1 MADIDTSFYPRAN
14 QNSILDTLSQ
24 VQALKNAGVQNQL
37 LQTEAQRAGV
47 GLSQDKINLAHQQ
60 FGQLSS
66 FLGSLAQDPR
76 ISTDAGPGLLKQA
89 TAQAVQ
95 QGWITP
101 DIANSEIA
109 NMPTDPAQI
118 PQYLQSLNTRIQ
130 DAAGQFSKIYG
141 EPTTINNGN
150 SIVPVTAS
158 PLTGIRRIGADIPVQ
173 TSPSERLSLVPGT
186 NAQGQPT
193 VTPAG
198 VIAQQAGMNPL
209 TGVPATAPNQP
220 VNQLQPYPQG
230 QAPVPAAQ
238 APATGSSVVT
248 GPSPGALEANKTVGA
263 ASGQQLAADTAQ
275 EANFQADIV
284 PLQKARDALISLGTT
299 GTGPGTEQINEIKSF
314 AQSMGLGT
322 LAGID
327 PDKIKN
333 FDEAKKYLTQYAS
346 QAGSPNTNDK
356 LAAAFAGNP
365 SVGISN
371 AASVD
376 VLKTA
381 MSLRRMQNAKVRAF
395 QASGEQPAT
404 YNQWAAKFN
413 SSQDPVAYGFD
424 MMSPEQRKKYVGGLS
439 QAERQKFVGSL
450 QTATQLGLVTPPQQ
464 SAAPANGG

>member
-1 MADIDTSFYPRAN
+1 MADGNVDTSIYPRAN
-14 QNSILDTLSQ
+14 QNSLIEGLGQ
-24 VQALKNAGVQNQL
+24 VQALKNAAVQNQL

-173 TSPSERLSLVPGT
+173 TSPAERLSGVPGT
-186 NAQGQPT
+186 DAGGHPT

-209 TGVPATAPNQP
+209 TGMPATAPNQP
-220 VNQLQPYPQG
+220 VNQLQPYDQNNP
-230 QAPVPAAQ
+230 APVPVTQ
-238 APATGSSVVT
+238 GHSVVT
-248 GPSPGALEANKTVGA
+248 GASPGALEARKAMGQ

-284 PLQKARDALISLGTT
+284 PLQKARDALIRLGTT
-299 GTGPGTEQINEIKSF
+299 GTGPGKEQINEIKSF
-314 AQSMGLGT
+314 AQSMGLGP

-327 PDKIKN
+327 PENIKD

-395 QASGEQPAT
+395 QASGEQPDT

-424 MMSPEQRKKYVGGLS
+424 MMSPEQRKKYVSGLS

-450 QTATQLGLVTPPQQ
+450 QTATQLGLVTPP
-464 SAAPANGG
+464 SGK

>member
-1 MADIDTSFYPRAN
+1 MADGTVNTDIYPKAN
-14 QNSILDTLSQ
+14 PINPLEIAG
-24 VQALKNAGVQNQL
+24 QAAQYRNLLIQNQR
-37 LQTEAQRAGV
+37 QQV

-60 FGQLSS
+60 YGQLSQ

-76 ISTDAGPGLLKQA
+76 MATNQGPALLHQA
-89 TAQAVQ
+89 TQQAVQ

-101 DIANSEIA
+101 DIANVELA
-109 NMPTDPAQI
+109 NMPTDPTQI
-118 PQYLQSLNTRIQ
+118 PQYLQSLNTRVQ
-130 DAAGQFSKIYG
+130 DAAGQFAKIYG
-141 EPTTINNGN
+141 EPSTINNGN
-150 SIVPVTAS
+150 TIVPVTAS

-173 TSPSERLSLVPGT
+173 TSPSERLTLVPGT

-238 APATGSSVVT
+238 GGSVVT
-248 GPSPGALEANKTVGA
+248 GVSPGALEANKATGT

-275 EANFQADIV
+275 EANFQSDIL

-395 QASGEQPAT
+395 QASGEQPSV

-424 MMSPEQRKKYVGGLS
+424 MMSPDQRKKYVSGLS
-439 QAERQKFVGSL
+439 PAERQKFVGSL
-450 QTATQLGLVTPPQQ
+450 QTATQLGLVTPP
-464 SAAPANGG
+464 SGK

>member
-1 MADIDTSFYPRAN
+1 MADGTVNTDIYPRAN
-14 QNSILDTLSQ
+14 QNSLIEGLGQ
-24 VQALKNAGVQNQL
+24 VQALKNAAVQNQL

-76 ISTDAGPGLLKQA
+76 ISTEAGPGLLKQA

-238 APATGSSVVT
+238 APAAPAPAPTGGSVVT
-248 GPSPGALEANKTVGA
+248 GPSPGALEAKKAIGT
-263 ASGQQLAADTAQ
+263 ASGQQLATDTAQ
-275 EANFQADIV
+275 EANFQSDIT
-284 PLQKARDALISLGTT
+284 PLQKARDALIALGPT
-299 GTGPGTEQINEIKSF
+299 GTGPGKEQINEIKSF
-314 AQSMGLGT
+314 LISNGVMGPN
-322 LAGID
+322 D
-327 PDKIKN
+327 DVKN
-333 FDEAKKYLTQYAS
+333 FDEARKYLTQYATS
-346 QAGSPNTNDK
+346 VGSPNTNDK
-356 LAAAFAGNP
+356 LAANFAGNP
-365 SVGISN
+365 NVGISN
-371 AASVD
+371 AAAVD

-381 MSLRRMQNAKVRAF
+381 MSLRRLQNAKVRAF
-395 QASGEQPAT
+395 QASGEQPDA

-413 SSQDPVAYGFD
+413 ASQDPVAYGFD

-450 QTATQLGLVTPPQQ
+450 QTATQLGLVTPP
-464 SAAPANGG
+464 SGK

>member
-1 MADIDTSFYPRAN
+1 MADGTVDTSIYPRAN
-14 QNSILDTLSQ
+14 QNSLIEGLAQ
-24 VQALKNAGVQNQL
+24 VQALRNAAVQNQL

-76 ISTDAGPGLLKQA
+76 ISTAAGPGLLKQA

-101 DIANSEIA
+101 DIANSELS

-130 DAAGQFSKIYG
+130 DAAGQFTKIYG
-141 EPTTINNGN
+141 EPSTINNGN
-150 SIVPVTAS
+150 TIVPVTAS
-158 PLTGIRRIGADIPVQ
+158 PITGIRRIGANIPVQ

-238 APATGSSVVT
+238 GGSVVT

-275 EANFQADIV
+275 EANFQSDV
-284 PLQKARDALISLGTT
+284 TPLVKARDALIALGPT
-299 GTGPGTEQINEIKSF
+299 GTGPGKEQINEIKSF
-314 AQSMGLGT
+314 LISNGVMSPN
-322 LAGID
+322 D
-327 PDKIKN
+327 DVKN
-333 FDEAKKYLTQYAS
+333 FDEARKYLTQYATS
-346 QAGSPNTNDK
+346 VGSPNTNDK
-356 LAAAFAGNP
+356 LAANFAGNP
-365 SVGISN
+365 NVGISN
-371 AASVD
+371 AAAVD

-381 MSLRRMQNAKVRAF
+381 LSLRRLQNAKVRAF
-395 QASGEQPAT
+395 QASGEQPNT

-413 SSQDPVAYGFD
+413 SEQDPVAYGFD
-424 MMSPEQRKKYVGGLS
+424 MMSPEQRSKYVKSLS
-439 QAERQKFVGSL
+439 PADRQKFVGSL
-450 QTATQLGLVTPPQQ
+450 QTATQLGLVTPPQ
-464 SAAPANGG
+464 AASANGQ

>member
-1 MADIDTSFYPRAN
+1 MADGNVDTSIYPRAS
-14 QNSILDTLSQ
+14 QNSLIEGLGQ
-24 VQALKNAGVQNQL
+24 VQALKNAAVQNQL
-37 LQTEAQRAGV
+37 LQTGAQRAGV

-141 EPTTINNGN
+141 EPSTINNGN
-150 SIVPVTAS
+150 LIVPVTAS

-220 VNQLQPYPQG
+220 VNQLQPYSQG
-230 QAPVPAAQ
+230 HAPVQ
-238 APATGSSVVT
+238 ATQGGSVVT

-275 EANFQADIV
+275 EANFQSDIV
-284 PLQKARDALISLGTT
+284 PLVKARDALIALGPT
-299 GTGPGTEQINEIKSF
+299 GTGPGTEQVNEIKSF

-327 PDKIKN
+327 PQKIKN
-333 FDEAKKYLTQYAS
+333 FDEARKYLTQYATS
-346 QAGSPNTNDK
+346 VGNPNTNDK
-356 LAAAFAGNP
+356 LAANFAGNP
-365 SVGISN
+365 NVGISN
-371 AASVD
+371 AAAVD

-381 MSLRRMQNAKVRAF
+381 LSLRRLQNAKVRAF
-395 QASGEQPAT
+395 QESGEQPNA

-424 MMSPEQRKKYVGGLS
+424 MMSPEQRKKYVSGLS
-439 QAERQKFVGSL
+439 PTERQKFVGSL
-450 QTATQLGLVTPPQQ
+450 QTATQLGLVTPP
-464 SAAPANGG
+464 SGK

>member
-1 MADIDTSFYPRAN
+1 MADIDTSFYPRAQQINPLEIAN
-14 QNSILDTLSQ
+14 QAAQYRNML
-24 VQALKNAGVQNQL
+24 VQNQR
-37 LQTEAQRAGV
+37 QQV
-47 GLSQDKINLAHQQ
+47 GLSQDKVNFAHQQ
-60 FGQLSS
+60 YGQLSQ

-76 ISTDAGPGLLKQA
+76 MATDQGPALLHQA
-89 TAQAVQ
+89 TQQAVQ

-101 DIANSEIA
+101 DIANVELA
-109 NMPTDPAQI
+109 NMPTDPTQI
-118 PQYLQSLNTRIQ
+118 PQYLQSLNTRVQ
-130 DAAGQFSKIYG
+130 DAAGQFAKIYG
-141 EPTTINNGN
+141 EPSTINNGN
-150 SIVPVTAS
+150 TIVPVTAS

-173 TSPSERLSLVPGT
+173 TSPSERLTLVPGT

-238 APATGSSVVT
+238 GGSVVT
-248 GPSPGALEANKTVGA
+248 GVSPGALEANKATGT

-275 EANFQADIV
+275 EANFQSDIL

-395 QASGEQPAT
+395 QASGEQPSV

-424 MMSPEQRKKYVGGLS
+424 MMSPDQRKKYVSGLS
-439 QAERQKFVGSL
+439 PAERQKFVGSL
-450 QTATQLGLVTPPQQ
+450 QTATQLGLVTPP
-464 SAAPANGG
+464 SGK

>member
-1 MADIDTSFYPRAN
+1 MADGTVDTSIYPRAN
-14 QNSILDTLSQ
+14 QNSLIEGLAQ
-24 VQALKNAGVQNQL
+24 VQALRNAAVQNQL

-76 ISTDAGPGLLKQA
+76 ISTAAGPGLLKQA

-101 DIANSEIA
+101 DIANSELS

-130 DAAGQFSKIYG
+130 DAAGQFTKIYG
-141 EPTTINNGN
+141 EPSTISNGN
-150 SIVPVTAS
+150 QIVPVTAS
-158 PLTGIRRIGADIPVQ
+158 PITGIRRIGANIPMQ
-173 TSPSERLSLVPGT
+173 TSPAERLSLVPGT

-220 VNQLQPYPQG
+220 VNQLQPYPSG
-230 QAPVPAAQ
+230 EAPVPAAQ
-238 APATGSSVVT
+238 GGSVVT

-275 EANFQADIV
+275 EANFQSDV
-284 PLQKARDALISLGTT
+284 TPLVKARDALIALGPT
-299 GTGPGTEQINEIKSF
+299 GTGPGKEQLNEIHSF
-314 AQSMGLGT
+314 LISTGVMSPS
-322 LAGID
+322 D
-327 PDKIKN
+327 DVKN
-333 FDEAKKYLTQYAS
+333 FDEARKYLTQYATS
-346 QAGSPNTNDK
+346 VGSPNTNDK
-356 LAAAFAGNP
+356 LAANFAGNP
-365 SVGISN
+365 NVGISN
-371 AASVD
+371 AAAVD

-381 MSLRRMQNAKVRAF
+381 LSLRRLQNAKVRAF
-395 QASGEQPAT
+395 QASGEQPNT

-424 MMSPEQRKKYVGGLS
+424 MMSPEQRSKYVKGLS
-439 QAERQKFVGSL
+439 TADRQKFVGSL
-450 QTATQLGLVTPPQQ
+450 QTATQLGLVTPPQASQ
-464 SAAPANGG
+464 ANGQ

>member
-14 QNSILDTLSQ
+14 QNSLIEGLGQ
-24 VQALKNAGVQNQL
+24 VQALKNAAVQNQL

-47 GLSQDKINLAHQQ
+47 GLSQDKINLAHQGFQ
-60 FGQLSS
+60 WLSQG
-66 FLGSLAQDPR
+66 LGSLAQDPR
-76 ISTDAGPGLLKQA
+76 IATPAGPGLLKQFA
-89 TAQAVQ
+89 AQGVQ
-95 QGWITP
+95 QGWLTP
-101 DIANSEIA
+101 EVANAEIA
-109 NMPTDPAQI
+109 NMPSDPSQLPQYVQNLNVRAQDAGNQFAQI
-118 PQYLQSLNTRIQ
+118 
-130 DAAGQFSKIYG
+130 YG
-141 EPTTINNGN
+141 TPGTINNGN
-150 SIVPVTAS
+150 TIVPVTSS
-158 PLTGIRRIGADIPVQ
+158 PLMGVRRIGADIPVQ
-173 TSPSERLSLVPGT
+173 TSPGERATLVNGT
-186 NAQGQPT
+186 DAQGRST

-198 VIAQQAGMNPL
+198 TILQKAGLNQL
-209 TGVPATAPNQP
+209 TVMPETAPNQP

-238 APATGSSVVT
+238 APATDGSVVT

-284 PLQKARDALISLGTT
+284 PLQKARDALIRLGTT
-299 GTGPGTEQINEIKSF
+299 GTGPGREQINEIKSF

-327 PDKIKN
+327 PENIKD

-424 MMSPEQRKKYVGGLS
+424 MMSPEQRKKYVSGLS

>member
-1 MADIDTSFYPRAN
+1 MADGTVDTSIYPKEN
-14 QNSILDTLSQ
+14 QNSLLDTMG
-24 VQALKNAGVQNQL
+24 QAQNLRNAAIQNQL
-37 LQTEAQRAGV
+37 LQTDVQRANV

-101 DIANSEIA
+101 DIANSELA

-130 DAAGQFSKIYG
+130 DAAGQFTKIYG
-141 EPTTINNGN
+141 EPSTINNGN
-150 SIVPVTAS
+150 SIIPVTAS

-230 QAPVPAAQ
+230 QAPVLAAQ
-238 APATGSSVVT
+238 GGSVVT
-248 GPSPGALEANKTVGA
+248 GPSPGALEAKKAIGT

-275 EANFQADIV
+275 EANFQADIT
-284 PLQKARDALISLGTT
+284 PLQKARDALIALGPT
-299 GTGPGTEQINEIKSF
+299 GTGPGKEQINEIKSF
-314 AQSMGLGT
+314 LISSGVMGPN
-322 LAGID
+322 D
-327 PDKIKN
+327 DVKN
-333 FDEAKKYLTQYAS
+333 FDEARKYLTQYATS
-346 QAGSPNTNDK
+346 VGSPNTNDK
-356 LAAAFAGNP
+356 LAANFAGNP
-365 SVGISN
+365 NVGISN
-371 AASVD
+371 AAAVD

-381 MSLRRMQNAKVRAF
+381 MSLRRLQNAKVRAF
-395 QASGEQPAT
+395 QASGEQPDA

-424 MMSPEQRKKYVGGLS
+424 MMSPDQRKKYVGGLS

-450 QTATQLGLVTPPQQ
+450 QTATQLGLVTPPQ
-464 SAAPANGG
+464 AGANQ

>member
-1 MADIDTSFYPRAN
+1 MADGNVDTSIYPHAS
-14 QNSILDTLSQ
+14 QNSLIEGLG
-24 VQALKNAGVQNQL
+24 QAAQFRNLLIQNQR
-37 LQTEAQRAGV
+37 QQV

-60 FGQLSS
+60 YGQLSQ

-76 ISTDAGPGLLKQA
+76 MSTNQGPALLHQA
-89 TAQAVQ
+89 TQQAVQ

-101 DIANSEIA
+101 DIANVELA
-109 NMPTDPAQI
+109 NMPTDPTQI
-118 PQYLQSLNTRIQ
+118 PQYLQSLNTRVQ
-130 DAAGQFSKIYG
+130 DAAGQFAKIYG
-141 EPTTINNGN
+141 EPSTINNGN
-150 SIVPVTAS
+150 TIVPVTAS

-173 TSPSERLSLVPGT
+173 TSPGERATLVQGT
-186 NAQGQPT
+186 DAQGRPT

-198 VIAQQAGMNPL
+198 TILQQAGLNQL
-209 TGVPATAPNQP
+209 TVMPATAPNQP

-230 QAPVPAAQ
+230 QAPVAATQ
-238 APATGSSVVT
+238 APATGGSVVT
-248 GPSPGALEANKTVGA
+248 GVSPGALEANKATGT

-275 EANFQADIV
+275 EANFQSDIL

-395 QASGEQPAT
+395 QASGEQPSV

-424 MMSPEQRKKYVGGLS
+424 MMSPEQRKKYVSGLS
-439 QAERQKFVGSL
+439 PAERQKFVGSL
-450 QTATQLGLVTPPQQ
+450 QTATQLGLVTPP
-464 SAAPANGG
+464 SGK